1 MSYADVAPSS
11 PGSRVD
17 EPLIR
22 IGKTRN
28 GWEVECLDPGIA
40 KANQGNGPW
49 TDPWVCYSFETKD
62 AALEFTED
70 AMDIVKPRKTQV
82 SDAFE
87 AAFKEATSGK
97 ETDNDEG

>member
-1 MSYADVAPSS
+1 MGSYADS
-11 PGSRVD
+11 PISPAGGRVD
-17 EPLIR
+17 ERLIS

-49 TDPWVCYSFETKD
+49 QDPWVCYSFDNQK
-62 AALEFTED
+62 AALDFIDD
-70 AMDIVKPRKTQV
+70 AMGIVKPRKTQV

-87 AAFKEATSGK
+87 AAFKEATGTAEPKDSK
-97 ETDNDEG
+97 